1 MPKKKKKENV
11 GKKKTENYWKNNLSI
26 TEKKNNIPNKLVN
39 KWIIEENVSNAINVK
54 NKILIH
60 KKKNALQ
67 IIKKKRKWE
76 LYVR

>member
-1 MPKKKKKENV
+1 MWEKKQ
-11 GKKKTENYWKNNLSI
+11 KTIERIIYRLLK
-26 TEKKNNIPNKLVN
+26 KKNNIPNKLVN

-67 IIKKKRKWE
+67 IIKKKESENYMLDKSMYE
-76 LYVR
+76 ICDK